1 MNTVVKQLVLALLC
15 VSFFAL
21 SAQAETKVTTKTIG
35 HGSYSVSIPSDFQSV
50 GQLSVSVPLNSE
62 VSGRFPHSSMNSKVY
77 TNGKTIL
84 FVQRMSA
91 PVSNNYFKPLS
102 GTNVAKWGKNWL
114 KNSYSMNVANT
125 TQEFDQYNNFIKQHS
140 LTEASDYT
148 VEMFDHL
155 VSPTSIIRVLTF
167 TPQGTTNLP
176 AVPKASNRYYVEVN
190 K

>member
-1 MNTVVKQLVLALLC
+1 MNTVIKQFVLALLC

-21 SAQAETKVTTKTIG
+21 SAQAETNITTKTIG
-35 HGSYSVSIPSDFQSV
+35 HGSYSVTIPSDFQNV
-50 GQLSVSVPLNSE
+50 GQLSVSVPLSSE
-62 VSGRFPHSSMNSKVY
+62 VSGRFPHSSMHSKVF
-77 TNGKTIL
+77 TDGKTIL
-84 FVQRMSA
+84 FIQRMSA

-114 KNSYSMNVANT
+114 KNRYSMNVANT
-125 TQEFDQYNNFIKQHS
+125 TREFGLYNNFIKEHS

-155 VSPTSIIRVLTF
+155 VSPTSIMRVLAF
-167 TPQGTTNLP
+167 TPQGIDELP
-176 AVPKASNRYYVEVN
+176 AVPKAINRYYVEIN